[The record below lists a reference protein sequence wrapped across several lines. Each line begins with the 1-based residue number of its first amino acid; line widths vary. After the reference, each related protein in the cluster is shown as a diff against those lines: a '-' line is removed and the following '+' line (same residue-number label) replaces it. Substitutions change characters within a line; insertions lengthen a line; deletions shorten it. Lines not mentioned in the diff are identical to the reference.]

1 LLKLHTRMLPPTSA
15 NYHSLYFSAMY
26 SLRLP
31 IQNTTGLSVIFD
43 HSFLVTFATCSL
55 LVSLTRVYPLLSHLA
70 DIPRLLHAR
79 LT

>member
-1 LLKLHTRMLPPTSA
+1 MFSHRLL
-15 NYHSLYFSAMY
+15 
-26 SLRLP
+26 
-31 IQNTTGLSVIFD
+31 IQNTTELSVTVD
-43 HSFLVTFATCSL
+43 HSFLVTVATCSL